1 MNFLKGVFKSI
12 KKLFTKHPDSLGE
25 SYLKHFI
32 IAVFFSIS
40 LLFAGVVCMIHA
52 IFPFLFEDTASSIAG
67 WIVDSNHERGGYYE

>member
-1 MNFLKGVFKSI
+1 M
-12 KKLFTKHPDSLGE
+12 KKLFEFIKELFTDHPNRVGE

-32 IAVFFSIS
+32 VAIFFSIS

-67 WIVDSNHERGGYYE
+67 WIVDTKDERGGYYE